1 MQEGSSTSAGE
12 EGSCLQKLH
21 ETQDEVQQKLT
32 RVSIALKNTMWLLS
46 FLLPMQRS
54 GFGLRWYSPGY
65 LITWKIL
72 ADNNIKAISLV

>member
-12 EGSCLQKLH
+12 EGLCLQELH
-21 ETQDEVQQKLT
+21 ETQDEVQQKLA

-54 GFGLRWYSPGY
+54 GFGLR
-65 LITWKIL
+65 
-72 ADNNIKAISLV
+72 